1 MSQKTYVGIM
11 YGGKRYKQISNGNV
25 KLMKKL
31 SFFEEAAQKNGVS
44 LCYFR
49 LIDIEPGR
57 YYIKAYVLGEKG
69 YELKEVPR
77 PPVIY
82 HRRIDRKKVRPKIQA
97 LIKDG
102 ITIFNERNQGY
113 GKLPIWTILSQNS
126 KLSKQLPFTLKATE
140 NNIKTMMEK
149 YNSLILKPNLGAVG
163 RGLMKI
169 EKMGG
174 EWCLSYTEKSKTSK
188 TRKEVYFQSEL
199 PDVLIKIIKSRF
211 YIVQE
216 RINLATYNNSPFDMR
231 VAVQRNNKGEWETT
245 AFIVKVAKKGHF
257 VTNVGQGGT
266 TYPLQTILKQHP
278 HLSYN
283 KVSQDISNFTLNI
296 AEHLSEVL
304 PHIGS
309 LGMDIGITN
318 DGIPYCIEVNYLN
331 DFATLVF
338 RNNELVFEE
347 WKKVFTTPIDYA
359 SYLVKKNNTGISESI
374 G

>member
-1 MSQKTYVGIM
+1 MSQKAYVGIM
-11 YGGKRYKQISNGNV
+11 YGKLRYGQLRNGNV
-25 KLMKKL
+25 KLKKQL
-31 SFFEEAAQKNGVS
+31 SFFEEAAKRNGVS

-77 PPVIY
+77 PTVIY
-82 HRRIDRKKVRPKIQA
+82 HRVFDRKKVRSKIQA

-102 ITIFNERNQGY
+102 ITFFNEKTYDN
-113 GKLPIWTILSQNS
+113 GKFPIYTILSNDS

-140 NNIKTMMEK
+140 NNIKAMMEK
-149 YNSLILKPNLGAVG
+149 YDSLILKPNLGRIG
-163 RGLMKI
+163 KGLMKI
-169 EKMGG
+169 EKMGE
-174 EWCLSYTEKSKTSK
+174 EWCLSYTEKSKAGK
-188 TRKEVYFQSEL
+188 TRKKIYFQSEL
-199 PDVLIKIIKSRF
+199 PDILTKKIKSHF

-216 RINLATYNNSPFDMR
+216 RINLATYNNNPFDIR
-231 VAVQRNNKGEWETT
+231 VIVQRNNKGEWETT
-245 AFIVKVAKKGHF
+245 AFIVKVAKKGYF

-283 KVSQDISNFTLNI
+283 KVSQDISNFTINI
-296 AEHLSEVL
+296 AKHLSENL
-304 PHIGS
+304 PHIGC
-309 LGMDIGITN
+309 LGVDIGMTN
-318 DGIPYCIEVNYLN
+318 DGIPYFIEVNYLT
-331 DFATLVF
+331 DFLVLVF

-359 SYLVKKNNTGISESI
+359 SYLVKKNNTGIL
-374 G
+374 